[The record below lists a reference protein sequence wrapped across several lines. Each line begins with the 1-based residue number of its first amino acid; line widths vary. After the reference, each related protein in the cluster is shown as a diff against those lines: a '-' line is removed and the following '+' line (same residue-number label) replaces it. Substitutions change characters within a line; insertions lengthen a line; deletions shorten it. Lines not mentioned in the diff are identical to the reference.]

1 MEMLATLAEEK
12 DEQLWI
18 ERVSQNEPGAVI
30 IEDGEVIRVNPAEGA
45 VILEDGE
52 IKQETTT

>member
-1 MEMLATLAEEK
+1 MLATLAEEK